1 MKITADTNVLLRF
14 LLNDDRKQAAAA
26 SKALNSA
33 SVVAIALPA
42 LCEVVWVLS
51 QGYKLAASDIADALE
66 VLINSENV
74 KVNRGAVDA
83 GLGLLKAGGDFADG
97 VLAFEGLALGGSI
110 FTSFDK
116 KAISLLK
123 KRGNAAQFL
132 S

>member
-51 QGYKLAASDIADALE
+51 QGYKIAASDIADALE
-66 VLINSENV
+66 ALLDSENV
-74 KVNRGAVDA
+74 EVNRGAVDA
-83 GLGLLKAGGDFADG
+83 GLDLLRAGGDFADG
-97 VLAFEGLALGGSI
+97 VIAFEGMALGGSI
-110 FTSFDK
+110 FISFNK

-123 KRGNAAQFL
+123 KRGNATRL
-132 S
+132 LT

>member
-26 SKALNSA
+26 SKALNNA

-51 QGYKLAASDIADALE
+51 EGYKLTASDIADALE
-66 VLINSENV
+66 VLLGSENV
-74 KVNRGAVDA
+74 EVNRGAVDA
-83 GLGLLKAGGDFADG
+83 GLGLLRAGGDFADG
-97 VLAFEGLALGGSI
+97 VIAFEGMALGGTI
-110 FTSFDK
+110 FISFEK

-123 KRGNAAQFL
+123 KRGYATQLLN
-132 S
+132 

>member
-42 LCEVVWVLS
+42 LCEVVWVLL
-51 QGYKLAASDIADALE
+51 QGYKIAASDIADALE
-66 VLINSENV
+66 ALLGSENV
-74 KVNRGAVDA
+74 EVNRGAVDA
-83 GLGLLKAGGDFADG
+83 GLGLLRAGGDFADG
-97 VLAFEGLALGGSI
+97 VIAFEGMALGGSI
-110 FTSFDK
+110 FISFDK

-123 KRGNAAQFL
+123 KHGNATRL
-132 S
+132 LT